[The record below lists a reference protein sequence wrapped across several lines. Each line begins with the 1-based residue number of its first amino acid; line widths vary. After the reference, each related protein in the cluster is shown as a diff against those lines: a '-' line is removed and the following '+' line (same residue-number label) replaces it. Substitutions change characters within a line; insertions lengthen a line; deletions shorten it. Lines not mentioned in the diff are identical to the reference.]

1 MQVPSS
7 WAWRPTTLRPRCA
20 SRCAFC
26 SPTVPW
32 FDDAAALY
40 ADASIDLIATAAI
53 PVRRGEIAIAA
64 LEAGKDVVTDKPGVV
79 TQDQL
84 ETIKKLVAEKGRFWD
99 VVFSERFG
107 VRSAIKAGELVHSGR
122 IGRVVQ
128 TLGLGPHRERDAA
141 HLSGGSGRP
150 DWFYDISTFGGILN
164 DIASHQIDQF
174 LWLTG
179 STKGDVVAAT
189 VANFNHPEHPD
200 FQDFGDI
207 MLSSDSAQG
216 YVRVDWFTPQG
227 LPTWGDG
234 RLVIVGTEG
243 YIELRKYVD
252 IEGRPGTDHLFV
264 ADQNGTE
271 YIDCS
276 DVELTF
282 FSDVV
287 SDVVNRTT
295 RLYRRSTPS
304 RSPASASSPR
314 RRRRYGGSSELTRRT
329 TYRNAR
335 RSGLS
340 LTTSANRV
348 EACLSR
354 SSIWTTRSSTGPR
367 QFCGGPR
374 GLPRCTG
381 SDPRT

>member
-1 MQVPSS
+1 MPVRFAAVGLDHAHIFGMIAGLVDAGAELVGLATDDPEAAVSQRVRAEHPDV
-7 WAWRPTTLRPRCA
+7 A
-20 SRCAFC
+20 
-26 SPTVPW
+26 W
-32 FDDAAALY
+32 FDDPAALY
-40 ADASIDLIATAAI
+40 ADPTIDLIATAAVPI
-53 PVRRGEIAIAA
+53 RRGEIAIAA
-64 LEAGKDVVTDKPGVV
+64 LEAGKDVLTDKPGVV
-79 TQDQL
+79 TYDQL

-107 VRSAIKAGELVHSGR
+107 VRAAIKAGELVHGGR

-150 DWFYDISTFGGILN
+150 DWFYDVTTFGGILN

-189 VANFNHPEHPD
+189 VANFNHPDHPD
-200 FQDFGDI
+200 FQDFGDM
-207 MLSSDSAQG
+207 MLASDTAQG

-234 RLVIVGTEG
+234 RLVITGTEG
-243 YIELRKYVD
+243 YIELRKYID
-252 IEGRPGTDHLFV
+252 IEGRPGADHLFV

-282 FSDVV
+282 FKDVARDVV
-287 SDVVNRTT
+287 DRTNT
-295 RLYRRSTPS
+295 AVPQDHTFEVSRLGIL
-304 RSPASASSPR
+304 AQEKAKV
-314 RRRRYGGSSELTRRT
+314 RT
-329 TYRNAR
+329 
-335 RSGLS
+335 L
-340 LTTSANRV
+340 
-348 EACLSR
+348 
-354 SSIWTTRSSTGPR
+354 
-367 QFCGGPR
+367 F
-374 GLPRCTG
+374 
-381 SDPRT
+381 

>member
-1 MQVPSS
+1 MPVRFAAIGLDHAHIFGMIAGLLDAGAELVGLASDDPEAAVCKQV
-7 WAWRPTTLRPRCA
+7 RVLQ
-20 SRCAFC
+20 
-26 SPTVPW
+26 PTVPW
-32 FDDAAALY
+32 FDDASALY

-216 YVRVDWFTPQG
+216 YIRVDWFTPQG

-271 YIDCS
+271 YIDCT

-287 SDVVNRTT
+287 SDVVNRTHRAVPQEHT
-295 RLYRRSTPS
+295 FEVSRLGVLAQEKATVRR
-304 RSPASASSPR
+304 
-314 RRRRYGGSSELTRRT
+314 L
-329 TYRNAR
+329 
-335 RSGLS
+335 
-340 LTTSANRV
+340 
-348 EACLSR
+348 
-354 SSIWTTRSSTGPR
+354 
-367 QFCGGPR
+367 F
-374 GLPRCTG
+374 
-381 SDPRT
+381 